1 MGRFDVTVEFHSH
14 SGADPRLAGGRL
26 TIDIS
31 ALAANY
37 RLLRGLSGSAR
48 TAGVVKANAY
58 GLGVETVVPALVA
71 AGCEDFFVA
80 LPEEGIAVR
89 EIAPEARIFVL
100 AGLFEA
106 EAAPFYSNA
115 RLIPVLNTERDI
127 AIWEAHCG
135 VEGRALPCAIH
146 VDTGMNRLGVRAE
159 RVLAYARENALTRAL
174 EPVLVMSHF
183 ACADEPMHPL
193 NRRQIESFQR
203 IRRAFEGIEASMA
216 NSAGIFLGKAAHFD
230 LTRPGIALYGG
241 QPVNGAAKPIRP
253 VVTVEA
259 RVAQIR
265 HVKAGES
272 ASYGAAAALRR
283 DTTIAVTAV
292 GYADGYHRAGSGAGV
307 PLRAAIPQGAHGF
320 VAGRRVPVL
329 GRVTMDLTLFDVTDC
344 GPDAVQPGDHIELFG
359 PNIPID
365 EAAHA
370 AGTIAYELLTSLGQR
385 WQRHVVGTMEG

>member
-1 MGRFDVTVEFHSH
+1 MTEFHSH

-37 RLLRGLSGSAR
+37 RLLRELSGGAR

-58 GLGVETVVPALVA
+58 GLGIEIVVPALLD

-89 EIAPEARIFVL
+89 GLASDARIFVL

-106 EAAPFYSNA
+106 GAAPFYSES
-115 RLIPVLNTERDI
+115 RLIPVLNTQRDI

-135 VEGRALPCAIH
+135 TEGRALPCAIH
-146 VDTGMNRLGVRAE
+146 IDTGMNRLGLTVERA
-159 RVLAYARENALTRAL
+159 LGYARENALTHAL
-174 EPVLVMSHF
+174 EPVLLMTHL

-193 NRRQIESFQR
+193 NRKQIETFR
-203 IRRAFEGIEASMA
+203 HVWKAYDGIDASLA
-216 NSAGIFLGKAAHFD
+216 NSPGIFLGDIARFE

-241 QPVNGAAKPIRP
+241 QPVNGMAKPLRP
-253 VVTVEA
+253 VVTAEA
-259 RVAQIR
+259 RIVQIR
-265 HVKAGES
+265 RVKAGES
-272 ASYGAAAALRR
+272 ASYGAAAVLGR
-283 DTTIAVTAV
+283 DTTIAVAAV
-292 GYADGYHRAGSGAGV
+292 GYADGYHRSGSGAGV
-307 PLRAAIPQGAHGF
+307 PLRAAVPRGAQGY

-359 PNIPID
+359 PNVPID

-370 AGTIAYELLTSLGQR
+370 AGTIAYELLTSLGRR
-385 WQRHVVGTMEG
+385 WQRRVVGTVEG